1 MKTICS
7 IVLLLTLIAC
17 ENDATRSGHATQ
29 GSSAEEELFDQ
40 RISFQQVLQR
50 LRDDDPGRISR
61 TIVQLI
67 PVSERKEYEKLLVAV
82 WERDRGAYPSL
93 NWDSLGSQRVRI
105 SVARVLGKWQPTDL
119 RYYEYVSAMSDRAE
133 TGYDRVE
140 ALMALGSFAREAD
153 IERLRTIAIG
163 NDELLATGALSGLV
177 MSNKQAAISEV
188 ERIST
193 DAALSEQRRKFARQL
208 LGMPRP
214 SSLR

>member
-1 MKTICS
+1 MKAICA

-17 ENDATRSGHATQ
+17 GNDAARSGHATQ
-29 GSSAEEELFDQ
+29 SNSAEEELFDQ

-61 TIVQLI
+61 TIVQLT
-67 PVSERKEYEKLLVAV
+67 PMSERKEYEKLLVAV
-82 WERDRGAYPSL
+82 WERDRGTYPDF
-93 NWDSLGSQRVRI
+93 NWGALESQRVRI
-105 SVARVLGKWQPTDL
+105 SVARVLGKWHPTDL
-119 RYYEYVSAMSDRAE
+119 RYYEYVSAMSERAE
-133 TGYDRVE
+133 GGHDKVE
-140 ALMALGSFAREAD
+140 ALMALGSFGRDTD
-153 IERLRTIAIG
+153 IERLKTIAIG
-163 NDELLATGALSGLV
+163 DDELLATGALSGLI

-193 DAALSEQRRKFARQL
+193 DATLPEQRRKFARQL